1 MIFSAYR
8 TDQYPDPD
16 GYMISLGA
24 VLEQYSDDVVLYVS
38 DPRTGIQRNS
48 KWPPTINE
56 IVEALDNRASD
67 LKWKKRF
74 ENWGQ
79 NEPLAIEPPREDRE
93 ERLSLNELKAKYGE
107 NWGLTSLSSKTATAK
122 DEKQA
127 PSWGEIQRMYQDN
140 PGLMGRLTKPKDA

>member
-16 GYMISLGA
+16 GYMVSLGA
-24 VLEQYSDDVVLYVS
+24 VLEQYPDDVVLYVS
-38 DPRTGIQRNS
+38 DPRTGIQRDS

-56 IVEALDNRASD
+56 IVTALDSRASD

-79 NEPLAIEPPREDRE
+79 NESLMIEPPRE
-93 ERLSLNELKAKYGE
+93 ERLSLDELKAKYGE
-107 NWGLTSLSSKTATAK
+107 NWGLTSLNSKTTTQ

-127 PSWGEIQRMYQDN
+127 PSWGDIQRMYQDN
-140 PGLMGRLTKPKDA
+140 PGLMGRLMKPKDA